1 MGKGNTLRWYICIY
15 QILIILVRDE
25 GMNDLIKAYSNYF
38 KKKKDEKG
46 KEMKRKKRKN
56 PIEYR
61 SKKNESESIVI
72 HSKHWK
78 KSGIFHP
85 QSFGKEPIRGTEPLP
100 DKLYYDSRIQR
111 NRLGEFYLCI
121 PMPLEI
127 RSDNQTPKW
136 KNIEDGILAIDP
148 GVRTFATTYSPDG
161 TVTEWGKSDI
171 SRIYRLCH
179 ASDDLQ
185 SRWSQKGIRHK
196 KRYRMRMAA
205 RKIRRKIHNLVDE
218 LHKKLSLWIVQ
229 NHHTVLLPSFETQQM
244 VRRGH
249 RRIRSKTARAMLT
262 WSHYRF
268 RQRLLHKARE
278 YPWCKV
284 IICDEAYTSKTCGNC
299 GFIHQKLG
307 SNKTFKCPQCKITMD
322 RDMNAARNILLRYI
336 TLNCNRASSTGLAL
350 GLTPFHQ

>member
-1 MGKGNTLRWYICIY
+1 M
-15 QILIILVRDE
+15 LVRDE

-38 KKKKDEKG
+38 KKKKEEKG

-85 QSFGKEPIRGTEPLP
+85 TFFGKEPIRGSEPLP

-136 KNIEDGILAIDP
+136 KKIEDGILAIDP

-161 TVTEWGKSDI
+161 TITEWGKSDI

-185 SRWSQKGIRHK
+185 SRWSQKGIKHR

-205 RKIRRKIHNLVDE
+205 RKIRKKIHNLVDE

-229 NHHTVLLPSFETQQM
+229 NHHTVLLPLFETQQM

-299 GFIHQKLG
+299 GFIHQRLG
-307 SNKTFKCPQCKITMD
+307 SNKTFKCPRCEIIMD

-336 TLNCNRASSTGLAL
+336 TLNCNRADSSELAL
-350 GLTPFHQ
+350 GLTPFHQSMDAGLD